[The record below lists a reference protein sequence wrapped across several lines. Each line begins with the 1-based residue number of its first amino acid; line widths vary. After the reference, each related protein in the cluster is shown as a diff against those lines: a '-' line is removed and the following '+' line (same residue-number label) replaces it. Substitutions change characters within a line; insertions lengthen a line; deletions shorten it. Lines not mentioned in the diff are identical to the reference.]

1 MIRVALLSTLLLAG
15 ASSLHAQKKGDSP
28 LLKVGLEDR
37 FTAKDPKAMAKLG
50 VLNYGPLTWADHKR
64 TTDIEKVLGEGRVL
78 WMETEHFKIGCN
90 LGFVGGPKDSKAR
103 RLMKSDLKRLNK
115 KCSKIPASTSKLG
128 PWLRMHLYAQR
139 ADDMYTEF
147 VELTGKDEL
156 GKHLGN
162 KEKFLLLMFQKK
174 SDLARYMTS
183 FGNRKSEQSQRL
195 QHYGTG
201 HFSVVMTAEGD
212 DGPRDNETINAQFR
226 FFMAQMLLDSVGGA
240 PMWLSR
246 GLAHNYERQIPCNM
260 INCGIK
266 ANESVDSSTQ
276 YKWAKKIL
284 KRSKHD
290 GLCLPFVKL
299 ANETDLG
306 YYGSLQAWSVA
317 DYMMQDKAK
326 FAQFLQLVLGKYSR
340 SRQIGALA
348 TAFGKDPETFDLE
361 WRKWVKKNYK

>member
-1 MIRVALLSTLLLAG
+1 MIRLALMSTLLLTG
-15 ASSLHAQKKGDSP
+15 VASVQAQKKGDSP
-28 LLKVGLEDR
+28 LLKVGLEDPY
-37 FTAKDPKAMAKLG
+37 TAQNPKAMAKLG
-50 VLNYGPLTWADHKR
+50 VIGYGPLTWADNKR

-90 LGFVGGPKDSKAR
+90 FGFVGGPKDSVAR
-103 RLMKSDLKRLNK
+103 RLMKADLKRLNK
-115 KCSKIPASTSKLG
+115 KCSKIPASKSKLG

-139 ADDMYTEF
+139 AEDMYAEF
-147 VELTGKDEL
+147 AEMTGRDEA
-156 GKHLGN
+156 GKYLGN
-162 KEKFLLLMFQKK
+162 KEKFLLLLFQKK
-174 SDLARYMTS
+174 SDLARYMST
-183 FGNRKSEQSQRL
+183 FGNRKSQQSQRL

-201 HFSVVMTAEGD
+201 HFSTVMTAEGD
-212 DGPRDNETINAQFR
+212 DGPRDNETVNAQFR
-226 FFMAQMLLDSVGGA
+226 FFMTQMFLDAVGGA

-276 YKWAKKIL
+276 YQWAKKVL
-284 KRSKHD
+284 KRSRFE

-317 DYMMQDKAK
+317 DYMLQDKAK
-326 FAQFLQLVLGKYSR
+326 FAQFLQMVLGKYSR
-340 SRQIGALA
+340 SRQIQALEA
-348 TAFGKDPETFDLE
+348 VFGMDPETFDLA